1 MIIFAFQLARSSF
14 QKPNLPVGRKK
25 TSDDRFCSS
34 VCAIAKEKNE
44 RDHGL
49 NPRSRARGSSMLLR
63 FPKRTQRMFANRRM
77 PNWIYEYFVNN
88 V

>member
-34 VCAIAKEKNE
+34 VCAIAKEKK
-44 RDHGL
+44 RKRPWIKSAFASPGL
-49 NPRSRARGSSMLLR
+49 FDVASV
-63 FPKRTQRMFANRRM
+63 PKTHTTHVCQPTNA
-77 PNWIYEYFVNN
+77 ELDL
-88 V
+88 